1 MFVHIRFHAVSRMPS
16 PGTGSAGAPPP
27 PAIAQALKVEE
38 LAGLRLATQVRAVA
52 MPIIGIAM
60 VILQP
65 WPYGGYNG
73 ALMLLFAGLGG
84 MHYAA
89 ARRFGGAWPAYLF
102 PSLDVVFYVV
112 LLFVINPA
120 MWPLMQAT
128 IIYNYGSALFLLVLM
143 AASALSYAVRPLL
156 WFGGFA
162 AAVWFAAFVWVA
174 QQPGAAQAL
183 ALTQMG
189 GTRLPPDLADG
200 GGGLFWF
207 VAIPRIV
214 EACYFLLGSQV
225 LAVVVWRSR
234 RLVMRQAAAMR
245 ERTNL
250 ARYFSPNMVEEL
262 AQTDEPLGAV
272 RQQDVAVLFIDIV
285 SFTALSEN
293 MPPAQ
298 VIDLLRDFH
307 GRMAGVIFAH
317 GGTIDKYLGDG
328 LMATFGTPWPG
339 PGDAADALSCGI
351 AMAAELQR
359 WNQGRQGTGAP
370 AIAAGI
376 GIHYGP
382 VVVGDMGG
390 EGALEFA
397 VIGDSVNVA
406 ARLEALSRSLDAD
419 LVISADLAA
428 TAQAQGLGRA
438 VLADFQA
445 APPQTLRNRAAAV
458 EILCRRR

>member
-1 MFVHIRFHAVSRMPS
+1 MPS

-272 RQQDVAVLFIDIV
+272 RQQDVAVLFID
-285 SFTALSEN
+285 
-293 MPPAQ
+293 
-298 VIDLLRDFH
+298 
-307 GRMAGVIFAH
+307 
-317 GGTIDKYLGDG
+317 KYLGDG

>member
-1 MFVHIRFHAVSRMPS
+1 
-16 PGTGSAGAPPP
+16 
-27 PAIAQALKVEE
+27 
-38 LAGLRLATQVRAVA
+38 
-52 MPIIGIAM
+52 
-60 VILQP
+60 
-65 WPYGGYNG
+65 
-73 ALMLLFAGLGG
+73 
-84 MHYAA
+84 
-89 ARRFGGAWPAYLF
+89 
-102 PSLDVVFYVV
+102 
-112 LLFVINPA
+112 
-120 MWPLMQAT
+120 
-128 IIYNYGSALFLLVLM
+128 LLVLR

-272 RQQDVAVLFIDIV
+272 RQQDVAVLFID
-285 SFTALSEN
+285 
-293 MPPAQ
+293 
-298 VIDLLRDFH
+298 
-307 GRMAGVIFAH
+307 
-317 GGTIDKYLGDG
+317 KYLGDG

-339 PGDAADALSCGI
+339 PGDAADALSC
-351 AMAAELQR
+351 

>member
-272 RQQDVAVLFIDIV
+272 RQQDVAVLFID
-285 SFTALSEN
+285 
-293 MPPAQ
+293 
-298 VIDLLRDFH
+298 
-307 GRMAGVIFAH
+307 
-317 GGTIDKYLGDG
+317 KYLGDG